1 MRILGDITVPA
12 NNGKLRKREPS
23 WRKMQS
29 ALESEHDENAFN
41 APAFISKHKNAP
53 HFMSPTMASNSG
65 AASPPGKAAT
75 RTSTPTSLASS
86 TTKSRSWVASAVKR
100 VAMRRSGNAT
110 TPAKEETTLPT
121 ANNFARSDKVYRR
134 INPPFELSILTPRQ
148 ISAPLTSQP
157 QKTPSPLI
165 TRKPVL
171 TDKPLPSPPIAHV
184 TTVSPSKQSR
194 SLMDA
199 SEKPLRRSPPGKPH
213 QEEDWP
219 VLIPEKSTTPET
231 LQKMARPE
239 GPYPSVRAMRIA
251 HRERLSARADAES
264 KFSSIQR
271 KAVTNDSPSPSSQ
284 SIDRKAVHESG
295 MHNLQG
301 VSRDKTTAATDSLP
315 RYVREVHSE
324 QDLRTSAFK
333 EHIPRAETPS
343 PHTAVQKSV
352 DRMQDLSYSRPTK
365 LSSLRARTPTGRPS
379 TEVAPSN
386 NKVLDSKD
394 SSTPNGNSA
403 TTAIRVTGSKG
414 KSMVASRLPLAEHRT
429 NVTKSSSRINGDR
442 APSKP
447 TIRTRHPEIFTR
459 SNSSSPV
466 PFLYSQP
473 PNKPLPPVPTFSGPR
488 QAGLGADENVPKAS
502 SPGLHKSSIPV
513 LRRHGTGSARGLGS
527 EPETLAKRLQKGN
540 EGQQNQETSLRVL
553 ENAVT
558 AVSMAA
564 VAQLKEV
571 EAVDTYSPPNSSG
584 NICNTIG
591 SQATQLQDQ
600 ITCGKETTVKSKH
613 GTRIK
618 RLSRLSP
625 DHGPVL
631 KISPSADMII
641 MGKESGQEENVA
653 AHSKKTKDLHR
664 TVVTKE
670 LRKASFGSVP
680 RPTTIKQTP
689 RARPSSAAGDLQLAS
704 RHIASDSKARE
715 RKAMSVG
722 ATHPSQTLG
731 SLQKLTSRP
740 SLKASTSK
748 HAVPA
753 VDDPFSN
760 PKSQLETVAEPN
772 PKGPQCEVA
781 TEPVDTPAQLY
792 GANGS
797 IDTKSEPADG
807 VGSED
812 IQIYIEGGAS
822 SNDTETG
829 SVHEGKMD
837 DHVDVNNG
845 VASYEASGD
854 VTGISP
860 KSDHQGSRR
869 SSDEVPDMPFLPPV
883 TIQGQPP
890 RTQNDSNAEQVMQ
903 GGVPVSRTLYQTPS
917 SPIDMAKG
925 KDGPR
930 EHVVTIQQMITPPRQ
945 SSSITGT
952 CLRRPSNLDLH
963 DFPPRSSSRAYVH
976 DFTTERYKTSPTST
990 KNVDPRLSKDFQPIQ
1005 EKLGSSK
1012 GVPSIRYD
1020 PGASRSRRTSITRES
1035 NKTQASISKGMLS
1048 NFRGLFH
1055 KRSSDASDQP
1065 SARSTKCG
1073 KRAAVTAAGRPYPPI
1088 SEIHP
1093 IHRPLRHRKTGSTT
1107 RSPTPEALWGPSSR
1121 ADTLVSH
1128 SSKPSDTSIT
1138 NSLTVE
1144 LINSAK
1150 KASPG
1155 PRQDRLWELSSIMVQ
1170 AVTNAR
1176 DAEKAKEEAKQAMEE
1191 AKQAA
1196 RKAEMC
1202 CILTH
1207 KRAADLARFV
1217 QEHRDVLE

>member
-29 ALESEHDENAFN
+29 ALDSEYDENAFN

-53 HFMSPTMASNSG
+53 HFMTPTMASNSG
-65 AASPPGKAAT
+65 TGSPLGKAAT

-86 TTKSRSWVASAVKR
+86 TTKSRNWVASAVKR
-100 VAMRRSGNAT
+100 VAMRRSGDAT
-110 TPAKEETTLPT
+110 TCAKKETIPPRAHDLT
-121 ANNFARSDKVYRR
+121 RSDKVYCRM
-134 INPPFELSILTPRQ
+134 FSSLGLSMLTPRQ
-148 ISAPLTSQP
+148 ISAPLTSQL
-157 QKTPSPLI
+157 QKTPSPLT

-194 SLMDA
+194 SLLDA

-219 VLIPEKSTTPET
+219 VLIPEKSTTPES

-239 GPYPSVRAMRIA
+239 GQYPSVRAMRIA
-251 HRERLSARADAES
+251 HRERLSARAVAES

-271 KAVTNDSPSPSSQ
+271 KAVTNDSQSPSSK
-284 SIDRKAVHESG
+284 SIGRKAVHESG
-295 MHNLQG
+295 MRNLQG
-301 VSRDKTTAATDSLP
+301 VSRDKITAATDSLP

-324 QDLRTSAFK
+324 QDLRTSSFK
-333 EHIPRAETPS
+333 EHVSRAEMPS

-386 NKVLDSKD
+386 NKVLNSKD
-394 SSTPNGNSA
+394 PATSNGNSA
-403 TTAIRVTGSKG
+403 TAAIRGTGSKG
-414 KSMVASRLPLAEHRT
+414 ESMVASRLPLAEHRT
-429 NVTKSSSRINGDR
+429 NNTRSSSRVNGDR
-442 APSKP
+442 APSKL
-447 TIRTRHPEIFTR
+447 TIRTRHPEVSTR
-459 SNSSSPV
+459 ATSSSPI
-466 PFLYSQP
+466 PLLYSQP
-473 PNKPLPPVPTFSGPR
+473 PNKPLPPVPTSKGPR
-488 QAGLGADENVPKAS
+488 QAGLGADQNVSKAS

-513 LRRHGTGSARGLGS
+513 LSRHGTGSAGGLSS
-527 EPETLAKRLQKGN
+527 EPETLAKRTQKGN

-553 ENAVT
+553 DDAVT

-564 VAQLKEV
+564 VAQLKKV

-584 NICNTIG
+584 NICNTID
-591 SQATQLQDQ
+591 SRVTQLQDQ
-600 ITCGKETTVKSKH
+600 ITCGKETTEKSEH

-631 KISPSADMII
+631 KISPSADIII
-641 MGKESGQEENVA
+641 MGKESGKEENIA
-653 AHSKKTKDLHR
+653 AHSKKNKDLHR

-680 RPTTIKQTP
+680 RPTTFKRIP

-704 RHIASDSKARE
+704 RHIGSDSKARE

-722 ATHPSQTLG
+722 ATDPSQTSG
-731 SLQKLTSRP
+731 PLQKLTIRP

-748 HAVPA
+748 HAVRA
-753 VDDPFSN
+753 VEDPFSD
-760 PKSQLETVAEPN
+760 PKPQLETAAEPN
-772 PKGPQCEVA
+772 PTGPQCEVT
-781 TEPVDTPAQLY
+781 TEFVDTPAQLD
-792 GANGS
+792 GVNGFN
-797 IDTKSEPADG
+797 DTKSEPADG
-807 VGSED
+807 VESED

-822 SNDTETG
+822 SNDTGTG
-829 SVHEGKMD
+829 GVHEGKMD
-837 DHVDVNNG
+837 DHVDVNDG

-869 SSDEVPDMPFLPPV
+869 SSDEVPNMPFLPPV
-883 TIQGQPP
+883 TLEGQPP
-890 RTQNDSNAEQVMQ
+890 RAQTVSNTEHVMR
-903 GGVPVSRTLYQTPS
+903 GTIPVSCTSHQKPN

-925 KDGPR
+925 NDSPT
-930 EHVVTIQQMITPPRQ
+930 EHVVTIQEMITPPHH

-990 KNVDPRLSKDFQPIQ
+990 KTVDPRLSKDFQPIQ

-1020 PGASRSRRTSITRES
+1020 PGAPRSRRSSITRQS
-1035 NKTQASISKGMLS
+1035 NKTQASISKAMLS

-1065 SARSTKCG
+1065 SVRSTKCG
-1073 KRAAVTAAGRPYPPI
+1073 KRAAFTAAGSPYPPI
-1088 SEIHP
+1088 SEVHP
-1093 IHRPLRHRKTGSTT
+1093 IYRPLRHRKTSSTT
-1107 RSPTPEALWGPSSR
+1107 RSPTPEAIWGPSSR

-1150 KASPG
+1150 KAQPG

-1217 QEHRDVLE
+1217 QEHREVLE